1 MSNRTIGSDEHR
13 LTQDDINQC
22 PDSVVG
28 AFLCK
33 LFARFHQCKITTSY
47 RQFSYRGQ
55 SSSEFALTPGI
66 FRNDCFYDEK
76 EMFKDFR
83 LMEPDEFPERLSI
96 YENLIKMQHYE
107 LPTRLLDV
115 TFNPLVALFFA
126 CHCGDN
132 ADTCGKDGRFF
143 IFDKAPKK
151 PDAQA
156 VKYLASLVFCQTG
169 SKEEL
174 LEHCVYNRFIRDS
187 EDFDTFKKLLQIR
200 YELVMSPMNNER
212 IRRQNGGFILFGLNG
227 EGDFGKRP
235 FSLSPEK
242 DGVDYI
248 DIPYDM
254 KARILKELEII
265 GVHHAFLFPELQYQA
280 KYIKSVHANSAW
292 REP

>member
-115 TFNPLVALFFA
+115 TFNPLVALFSPAIAEIMRIPAARMGAFLYLIKRRKNLMHRRLSIWRLWCFA
-126 CHCGDN
+126 
-132 ADTCGKDGRFF
+132 KQGRRTSSWSTAF
-143 IFDKAPKK
+143 I
-151 PDAQA
+151 
-156 VKYLASLVFCQTG
+156 TG
-169 SKEEL
+169 
-174 LEHCVYNRFIRDS
+174 
-187 EDFDTFKKLLQIR
+187 
-200 YELVMSPMNNER
+200 
-212 IRRQNGGFILFGLNG
+212 LFGIAKISIPLKSFYRFATNSLC
-227 EGDFGKRP
+227 RP
-235 FSLSPEK
+235 
-242 DGVDYI
+242 
-248 DIPYDM
+248 
-254 KARILKELEII
+254 
-265 GVHHAFLFPELQYQA
+265 
-280 KYIKSVHANSAW
+280 
-292 REP
+292 